1 MLLTVGRIDPQKN
14 QLLAVEALEA
24 LLNQDRRW
32 HLVLIGHVTDLAYG
46 ERLVETIRRE
56 GLEEHVTLI
65 EGLDAAS
72 SDLQDAYAAADV
84 FLLPSMHEPFGI
96 VILEAWAAGLPVVA
110 SRTGGVASF
119 VREGI
124 DGLMFT
130 PGAVAG
136 CVRLLS
142 ALHDSRAMKEVIGR
156 NGYVKAHTHYDWD
169 VITDRLLKLYGE
181 VIDAHPVH

>member
-124 DGLMFT
+124 DGLMCT

-156 NGYVKAHTHYDWD
+156 NGYVKTHTHYDWD